1 MRGLHGEKVRADETT
16 MTTRWTRDPRKPP
29 KPKAPTPKL
38 DAPLEA
44 YPATCD
50 RCGHTA
56 TRAGGCVEITD
67 AIIIFSWLFTG
78 GAAPAPPSPA
88 SPGYRAEECDSDA
101 TDDAIGCEGQAVT
114 CG

>member
-1 MRGLHGEKVRADETT
+1 MCNGFRRGDTNGDGNVDLSDGIATLTYLFAGTGRPGCEDAADANDT
-16 MTTRWTRDPRKPP
+16 
-29 KPKAPTPKL
+29 
-38 DAPLEA
+38 
-44 YPATCD
+44 
-50 RCGHTA
+50 GNI
-56 TRAGGCVEITD
+56 EITD

-101 TDDAIGCEGQAVT
+101 TDDAIGCESPAVT